1 MTQASLLL
9 ACFAL
14 LSALDLAQ
22 SEPFTIGIRDD
33 CDPELLTLGQPK
45 IENLRLNSARHEDVR
60 WLYVTMNYSLRVCSI
75 HRVCN
80 LNAQIEHGFD
90 LQRFASDPYAG
101 ASAPPAVPSKVAN
114 TASICLNSKQ
124 TTTFCNFPLVTVPGR
139 I

>member
-101 ASAPPAVPSKVAN
+101 ASAPPAVPW
-114 TASICLNSKQ
+114 
-124 TTTFCNFPLVTVPGR
+124 R
-139 I
+139 